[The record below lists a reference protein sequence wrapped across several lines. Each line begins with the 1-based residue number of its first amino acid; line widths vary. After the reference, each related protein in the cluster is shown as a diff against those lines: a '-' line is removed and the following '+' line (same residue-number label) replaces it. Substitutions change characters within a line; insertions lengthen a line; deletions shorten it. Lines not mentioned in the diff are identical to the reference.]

1 MVAAH
6 DDDDDKDN
14 NNDNDNDDDNDNDSD
29 GDDNEGGGQGV
40 DLAGEVCFVRKAA
53 TRAQINPVKA
63 PPT

>member
-6 DDDDDKDN
+6 RDDDDDD
-14 NNDNDNDDDNDNDSD
+14 DGDDDDIDDDDNDYDG
-29 GDDNEGGGQGV
+29 GDDEGGGQGV